1 MKSVCIPECKSLPIT
16 SMDFATVE
24 YYKRPRTDINVGG
37 TEFRF
42 VCDQG
47 YFLVDRP
54 GSLRVSCEKLRDG
67 FQEDLGICGVIGFRC
82 DLNGIWHSLER
93 SRCITSKFNV
103 PL

>member
-1 MKSVCIPECKSLPIT
+1 
-16 SMDFATVE
+16 MDFATVE

-54 GSLRVSCEKLRDG
+54 GSLGVSCEKLRDG
-67 FQEDLGICGVIGFRC
+67 FQEDLGICGIIGFRC
-82 DLNGIWHSLER
+82 DLNGSWHSLER